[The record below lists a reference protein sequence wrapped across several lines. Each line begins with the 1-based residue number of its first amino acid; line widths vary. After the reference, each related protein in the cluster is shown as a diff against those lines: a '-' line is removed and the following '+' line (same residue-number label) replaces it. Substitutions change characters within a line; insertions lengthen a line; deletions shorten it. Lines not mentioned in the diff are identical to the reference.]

1 MKHFLLIISLLL
13 ASTLSQ
19 AQQQQY
25 TRLKG
30 YYRVYQLTNQ
40 RLTYFIDGMME
51 LYVPIGM
58 AGTDSTQA
66 DSKRTVFVDRKFLGE
81 RRRKA
86 TDAGEDDILARMA
99 LPAPEVTPLIE
110 SLKGDEYS
118 TRNNGDV
125 YRWADRCGNI
135 RSAKGTVSV
144 QIDELTGREGHE
156 LDLSELKM
164 YGIVARMT
172 AYDDTETYG
181 KRADGRYTLADLKSA
196 SKRQTLYARYRG
208 EDEDERIDIVSELF
222 ITDSATIDK
231 AALKRIKK
239 EKTPSMAFS
248 VPSAA
253 TPLDASIERAWAQL
267 REY

>member
-1 MKHFLLIISLLL
+1 MKRILLIMSLALVC
-13 ASTLSQ
+13 TLTQ
-19 AQQQQY
+19 AQQRLY

-40 RLTYFIDGMME
+40 RLSYFIDGMME
-51 LYVPIGM
+51 LYVPIDT
-58 AGTDSTQA
+58 AGADSTLA
-66 DSKRTVFVDRKFLGE
+66 DGKRTVFADRKFLGE

-86 TDAGEDDILARMA
+86 PDAGEDDILARMA
-99 LPAPEVTPLIE
+99 MPAPEVTPLIE

-118 TRNNGDV
+118 IRNNGDI
-125 YRWADRCGNI
+125 YRWADRCGTI
-135 RSAKGTVSV
+135 RHSKGIVSV
-144 QIDELTGREGHE
+144 EVDELTGREGHE
-156 LDLSELKM
+156 LDLSQLKM

-181 KRADGRYTLADLKSA
+181 KRADDRYTLADLKSA
-196 SKRQTLYARYRG
+196 TKRQTLYARYRG

-253 TPLDASIERAWAQL
+253 MPLDASIERAWAQL